1 MNFMFAW
8 HEYRK
13 ILLLPIESKI
23 HIFSPS
29 RNILCLYSI
38 GMVKGDFRILVG
50 LIRITF
56 IPKADS
62 FKEALLTTSF
72 LTARYSLE
80 SMRLVRRKHFRHFK
94 K

>member
-1 MNFMFAW
+1 MNLMFAW

-38 GMVKGDFRILVG
+38 GMVKGDFRILVLLYLFSSLLQVG
-50 LIRITF
+50 LWRG
-56 IPKADS
+56 
-62 FKEALLTTSF
+62 
-72 LTARYSLE
+72 YGG
-80 SMRLVRRKHFRHFK
+80 
-94 K
+94 